1 MSEGLRHVPA
11 GGGDAVRVIAD
22 TVTFKGRLDGAAD
35 RLAVAEVEI
44 PPGAG
49 TPLHSHASPEVFR
62 VLSGELEFSTLD
74 GDGQPGRVSVAAG
87 DVVSVPSG
95 TPHGYANRGG
105 SPAVVLVVFDDAMER
120 FFRAAGVSACET
132 AAGPPGAAEVARVMA
147 AAAAHGI
154 RILDRPPEPIG
165 AGVA

>member
-1 MSEGLRHVPA
+1 MTEGLRHVPA
-11 GGGDAVRVIAD
+11 GGGDTLRVIAD

-35 RLAVAEVEI
+35 RLVVAEVEV

-49 TPLHSHASPEVFR
+49 TPLHSHASAEVFR

-74 GDGQPGRVSVAAG
+74 EGGRVRVRAAAG

-120 FFRAAGVSACET
+120 FFRAAGVSAREA

-165 AGVA
+165 AGAA

>member
-1 MSEGLRHVPA
+1 MTEGLRHVPA
-11 GGGDAVRVIAD
+11 GGGDTLRVIAD
-22 TVTFKGRLDGAAD
+22 TITFKGRLDGPAD
-35 RLAVAEVEI
+35 QFVVAEVEV

-49 TPLHSHASPEVFR
+49 TPLHSHASAEVFR

-74 GDGQPGRVSVAAG
+74 EGGRVRVRAAAG

-120 FFRAAGVSACET
+120 FFRAAGVSSRFV
-132 AAGPPGAAEVARVMA
+132 G
-147 AAAAHGI
+147 
-154 RILDRPPEPIG
+154 
-165 AGVA
+165 